1 MHGTHNAATIAR
13 LPIILDLFTW
23 CIVNNTTTLLT
34 FMGIYIFII
43 IESPIL
49 SDRLLWIF

>member
-1 MHGTHNAATIAR
+1 MPTSRH
-13 LPIILDLFTW
+13 DLTE
-23 CIVNNTTTLLT
+23 VLT

-49 SDRLLWIF
+49 SDRLLWISK